1 MTEITA
7 YLSPNGQNMSR
18 SDGPVTRILVATV
31 EGVVT
36 LRRPAPGAPWALEGR
51 SLAELHIGSLLFE
64 PGSGKLFACRHCYD
78 LAYESTREH
87 WGYRALRKA
96 QKIRERLGADTSLD
110 GFPPDKPKGMHWRT
124 YERLMVELK
133 AAEGTTNSYVLDWL
147 SRLRA
152 R

>member
-51 SLAELHIGSLLFE
+51 SLAALHIGSLLYE
-64 PGSGKLFACRHCYD
+64 PASGKLFA
-78 LAYESTREH
+78 
-87 WGYRALRKA
+87 
-96 QKIRERLGADTSLD
+96 GAHAD
-110 GFPPDKPKGMHWRT
+110 GG
-124 YERLMVELK
+124 L
-133 AAEGTTNSYVLDWL
+133 WL
-147 SRLRA
+147 SDDGEGRA
-152 R
+152 GAGLPTASTGRTSIPWRRGAPAMR